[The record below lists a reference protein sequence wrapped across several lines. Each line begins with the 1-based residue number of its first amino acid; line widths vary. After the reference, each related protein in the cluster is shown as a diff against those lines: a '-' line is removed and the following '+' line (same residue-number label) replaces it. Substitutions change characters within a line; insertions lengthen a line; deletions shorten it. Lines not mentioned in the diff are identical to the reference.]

1 MTRKQATL
9 NYYGGKISRS
19 FWARVTALEGQPDH
33 DLIYVLGCLLQ
44 DVEGR
49 VEQLLKLAE
58 SQAKPTTKRKRDVT

>member
-1 MTRKQATL
+1 MLSHYA
-9 NYYGGKISRS
+9 GEPSRP
-19 FWARVTALEGQPDH
+19 FWERVSAMEGQPDH

-58 SQAKPTTKRKRDVT
+58 AGQAKTLPKAKKRDVR